1 MSRRTRDD
9 ECMITDYRSMNL
21 EPRTRDRS
29 KQTSI
34 LRYSGW
40 RVELGGHPVPA
51 TTPAALKRLAD
62 GGHAYED
69 RMKVAIGH
77 WRGQALDQAW

>member
-29 KQTSI
+29 KQTRI

-40 RVELGGHPVPA
+40 KVERGDSKARAGHPLPA
-51 TTPAALKRLAD
+51 TTPAAP
-62 GGHAYED
+62 E
-69 RMKVAIGH
+69 AIS
-77 WRGQALDQAW
+77 